1 MENILN
7 LFGRLF
13 NLKSINEGYVGL
25 TSFEK
30 PKPDRIKR
38 PQLPEVEEEPITKTS
53 FTGLL
58 RRAN

>member
-7 LFGRLF
+7 LFGKLF

-38 PQLPEVEEEPITKTS
+38 PQLPEDDEPITKTS